1 MFSRMKFVALSVFVL
16 LLAACGSGAVE
27 QEIANLGSEQDSQ
40 EAAASS
46 RQTARLDQ
54 GGERALPVQTQLI
67 LGTLQLESTNLA
79 VGSDQ
84 ASELVPLWKALRS
97 MTNSDTAAEAEIEA
111 LINQIQ
117 DTMTA
122 EQIEAIE
129 AMDLSPDELQ
139 TIIQDLGLTYGPP
152 EGFDGIGEGDFQ
164 SRPGAGDFAS
174 GGGGGGPLGGG
185 RQSGA
190 IPGGEGDIDRE
201 AAATARAEG
210 GITGFNSR
218 AGGFLMEPLI
228 ELLEL
233 RAGLESTA

>member
-27 QEIANLGSEQDSQ
+27 QDNVNLGSGESSQ
-40 EAAASS
+40 EAAATS
-46 RQTARLDQ
+46 RQSARLDQ

-67 LGTLQLESTNLA
+67 LGTLQLETTDLA
-79 VGSDQ
+79 VDSLQ

-97 MTNSDTAAEAEIEA
+97 LTSSDTAAEAEIEA

-139 TIIQDLGLTYGPP
+139 TIIQDLGLTFGPP
-152 EGFDGIGEGDFQ
+152 EGFEGIGEGDFQ
-164 SRPGAGDFAS
+164 FRPGAGDFAS
-174 GGGGGGPLGGG
+174 GGGGGGPFGGG
-185 RQSGA
+185 RQPGA
-190 IPGGEGDIDRE
+190 NPGGGEGDIDRE
-201 AAATARAEG
+201 AAATARAEA
-210 GITGFNSR
+210 GITGFSSR

-233 RAGLESTA
+233 RAG